1 MQTILKKKKTISLS
15 LSLSRDQG
23 DARSCLVWRLSQH
36 SLLPE
41 SALPSTLLTEHMQ
54 PGTAENIIIA
64 VVSRLRYQA
73 APEVMLLI
81 LELMS
86 K

>member
-1 MQTILKKKKTISLS
+1 MSGLEIVTTFFVT
-15 LSLSRDQG
+15 
-23 DARSCLVWRLSQH
+23 A
-36 SLLPE
+36 E

>member
-1 MQTILKKKKTISLS
+1 MQIILKKKKTI
-15 LSLSRDQG
+15 SLSRDQG

>member
-1 MQTILKKKKTISLS
+1 MQIILKKKKP
-15 LSLSRDQG
+15 SLSRDQG

-41 SALPSTLLTEHMQ
+41 SALPSSTLLTEHMQ